1 MGQVIRSTA
10 SGDDKINDMRTTKI
24 NADALGGVWKSTAEA
39 KLGPTLA
46 LLDKVEDDLVKHSQI
61 ALPLIAVAAAEK
73 KKSDLLLGRVY
84 DDVWNALGRSA
95 SDPVLNVV
103 FPGGF
108 GWYTEGS
115 SEDQPSRME
124 LLASLLESEILTKLP
139 SEMAKSLAKELRD
152 GADVLRNTLNAARA
166 ARASMSLFENM
177 RLALSRSGQIEL
189 AGLKRLYKAHGFT
202 EAQIHQV
209 IPHRPAA
216 PAKKA
221 EGSTTGPGKKEEG
234 PAAGPGKKAE
244 AAVVEPGKKAEAV
257 AAEPAKAAEAPL
269 VALPQETGATGAGPQ
284 TAPSP
289 AVI

>member
-10 SGDDKINDMRTTKI
+10 SGDDKINDIRTTKI

-46 LLDKVEDDLVKHSQI
+46 LLDKVEDDLVKYSQI

-115 SEDQPSRME
+115 TEDQPSRME

-139 SEMAKSLAKELRD
+139 SATAASLAKEVRGSAETLRTALD
-152 GADVLRNTLNAARA
+152 AARA
-166 ARASMSLFENM
+166 ARMSKALFEQM
-177 RLALSRSGQIEL
+177 RLTLSRSGLIEL

-202 EAQIHQV
+202 EAQIHRV
-209 IPHRPAA
+209 IPHRPSPPKKTGAPAATPPKKTDAPAA
-216 PAKKA
+216 PAA
-221 EGSTTGPGKKEEG
+221 KKEEA
-234 PAAGPGKKAE
+234 PATAADKKTE
-244 AAVVEPGKKAEAV
+244 AQTVAPPQEKEAPV
-257 AAEPAKAAEAPL
+257 SMTEPA
-269 VALPQETGATGAGPQ
+269 
-284 TAPSP
+284 P
-289 AVI
+289 ASVTL